1 MRRRVRCF
9 YEDFIKTEPYTVMD
23 AGLRVI
29 ELKRVVGTIDKCGEL
44 DDRFRYIKR
53 RDNVERSRRYR
64 LEQAAKKYAFF
75 PPIEVD
81 LYRGNYYVVDGH
93 RRVAASMALKIEF
106 IDAHV
111 LEYVHKSEGD
121 EISGALL
128 RRRFESE
135 TGLRNVNLSVESG
148 YGVLLEEVKKFHG
161 EDISENPKKWYSE
174 IFLPACSVIRD
185 SQLLSF
191 YPELNERDIFVLI
204 AGFYNDFMDG
214 IPAEDFEAII
224 SGFMFAHSIPEH
236 RRWRNSPFRLLGKMI
251 NRRGKVPVFPP
262 ER

>member
-9 YEDFIKTEPYTVMD
+9 YEDFNKTAPYTIMD
-23 AGLRVI
+23 AGIRVI
-29 ELKRVVGTIDKCGEL
+29 ELKRIVGTVDKCGEL
-44 DDRFRYIKR
+44 DEGFSYIKR
-53 RDNVERSRRYR
+53 KDNIERSRRYR
-64 LEQAAKKYAFF
+64 LEQATKRYHFF
-75 PPIEVD
+75 PPIEVC

-111 LEYVHKSEGD
+111 LEYIHKSEGGA
-121 EISGALL
+121 ISGALL

-135 TGLRNVNLSVESG
+135 TGLRNINLTVESG

-161 EDISENPKKWYSE
+161 EGISENLKKWYSE
-174 IFLPACSVIRD
+174 IFLPACSVIRE

-204 AGFYNDFMDG
+204 ARFYNDFMGG
-214 IPAEDFEAII
+214 IPAEDFQAVI

-236 RRWRNSPFRLLGKMI
+236 RRWRNSPFRLLGKLI
-251 NRRGKVPVFPP
+251 NRRGKFPVFPP